1 MQKPSAPVYPH
12 VSTVNL
18 AGLST
23 TPPLSPGPNTLML
36 LVHSDDN
43 VDLKRRPQDLGA
55 DEGHHDDVPPHLD
68 RRVGVLRGVVVWL
81 GGEGPDERRRG
92 RAARC
97 QARRRAP
104 GVG

>member
-43 VDLKRRPQDLGA
+43 VDLKRQPQDLGA

-81 GGEGPDERRRG
+81 GEEGPDERRRG
-92 RAARC
+92 R
-97 QARRRAP
+97 
-104 GVG
+104 

>member
-23 TPPLSPGPNTLML
+23 TPPLSPGPNTLMP

-68 RRVGVLRGVVVWL
+68 RRVGVLRGVVVL
-81 GGEGPDERRRG
+81 GRDSTLSKWIYHVILKKS
-92 RAARC
+92 
-97 QARRRAP
+97 QSSKLTKID
-104 GVG
+104 